1 MNKNPT
7 ARRNI
12 LFTHIVLVGMALTAS
27 LILSACGGGSGQVNP
42 LPTPL
47 PAEEVGTQAQA
58 GAMDTPEG
66 TWSNYLR
73 DIIAEQVAQRVSK
86 INLLERYQN
95 PAITRQNLG
104 GLVKNILLVEDR
116 TTFTISGGAASAT
129 TDFDIRLE
137 YANGDVETRTCSFLV
152 RLEKDEAS
160 GIWYVLNPEALQIFS
175 VCQP

>member
-47 PAEEVGTQAQA
+47 PAEEVGSQAQA

-104 GLVKNILLVEDR
+104 GLVRNILLVEDR

-137 YANGDVETRTCSFLV
+137 YANGDVETRTCSFPV
-152 RLEKDEAS
+152 RLEKDAAS